1 MLFVKKKDDLCQL
14 IVMDTP
20 SPEKGISKFP
30 RFGLCLGP
38 EWKVF
43 VIPKKN
49 YLMKIEIKRLDDAY
63 HLQATNESGVSLE
76 SDGAESIGGNNK
88 GMRPMQM
95 VLSALGSCSAI
106 DVIHLLR
113 KQRQQL
119 DDIRLTVTAERE
131 KGKTPSLFTGIHV
144 HFRLYGPLDE
154 KKVKRAVGLSMEKL
168 CSVKLLLDK
177 TAKITWSWEVLGAV

>member
-1 MLFVKKKDDLCQL
+1 
-14 IVMDTP
+14 
-20 SPEKGISKFP
+20 
-30 RFGLCLGP
+30 
-38 EWKVF
+38 
-43 VIPKKN
+43 
-49 YLMKIEIKRLDDAY
+49 MKIEIKRLDDAF
-63 HLQATNESGVSLE
+63 HLQAANESGITVE
-76 SDGAESIGGNNK
+76 SDGAEDIGGHNR

-106 DVIHLLR
+106 DVIYLLR

-119 DDIRLTVTAERE
+119 DDIQLTVTAERE

-177 TAKITWSWEVLGAV
+177 TAKITWSWEVLGEV

>member
-1 MLFVKKKDDLCQL
+1 
-14 IVMDTP
+14 
-20 SPEKGISKFP
+20 
-30 RFGLCLGP
+30 
-38 EWKVF
+38 
-43 VIPKKN
+43 
-49 YLMKIEIKRLDDAY
+49 MKIEIKRLDDAF
-63 HLQATNESGVSLE
+63 HLQAANESGITVE
-76 SDGAESIGGNNK
+76 SDGAEDIGGHNR

-106 DVIHLLR
+106 DVIYLLR

>member
-1 MLFVKKKDDLCQL
+1 
-14 IVMDTP
+14 
-20 SPEKGISKFP
+20 
-30 RFGLCLGP
+30 
-38 EWKVF
+38 
-43 VIPKKN
+43 
-49 YLMKIEIKRLDDAY
+49 MKIEIKRLDDAF
-63 HLQATNESGVSLE
+63 HLQAANESGITVE
-76 SDGAESIGGNNK
+76 SDGAEDIGGHNR

-106 DVIHLLR
+106 DVIYLLR

-119 DDIRLTVTAERE
+119 DDIQLTVTAERE

-154 KKVKRAVGLSMEKL
+154 KKVERAVGLSMEKL

-177 TAKITWSWEVLGAV
+177 TAKITWSWEVLGEV